1 MAGTSLK
8 KSDFPESV
16 HGLINKSKT
25 DLLNIIARKD
35 DVETRLN
42 RENAE
47 MKKKIEEL
55 NSTVIEQSGT
65 ITKLNASVDEL
76 NTSLSI
82 KQEDFNAVVEDN
94 EKVRKNFNCCFATL
108 VITVV
113 VIVGLLTY
121 FL

>member
-1 MAGTSLK
+1 MAGTTLK
-8 KSDFPESV
+8 KENFPESV
-16 HGLINKSKT
+16 RGLLNKPKT

-42 RENAE
+42 KENGE
-47 MKKKIEEL
+47 LKKKIEEL

-82 KQEDFNAVVEDN
+82 KQEDFNTVVEDN
-94 EKVRKNFNCCFATL
+94 EKVRKNFNCCFITL
-108 VITVV
+108 FIAVL
-113 VIVGLLTY
+113 VIVGLLIY

>member
-1 MAGTSLK
+1 MAGTTLK

-16 HGLINKSKT
+16 HGLLNKSKS

-55 NSTVIEQSGT
+55 NNTVVEQSGV

-76 NTSLSI
+76 NTSVSI
-82 KQEDFNAVVEDN
+82 KQEDFNIIVEDC
-94 EKVRKNFNCCFATL
+94 ERIRKNFNCCFATL
-108 VITVV
+108 VIAVV
-113 VIVGLLTY
+113 VIVGLLIH

>member
-1 MAGTSLK
+1 MGNTTLK
-8 KSDFPESV
+8 KADFPESV
-16 HGLINKSKT
+16 HGLLNKSKT

-42 RENAE
+42 KEKAE
-47 MKKKIEEL
+47 MNKKIEEL
-55 NSTVIEQSGT
+55 NNTVVEQSGV
-65 ITKLNASVDEL
+65 ITNLNASVDEL

-82 KQEDFNAVVEDN
+82 KQEDFNIIVEDN

-108 VITVV
+108 VIAVV
-113 VIVGLLTY
+113 VIVGLLIY